1 MQIKDLSVSVES
13 LEDVRGG
20 SADAYNESYIG
31 DVDSTAT
38 ISVGGSGPTN
48 LSGSGIGLSNVV
60 LAQNGVAQNAT
71 ASDSRVEQFAL
82 QIDRSVFD
90 FSFPV

>member
-20 SADAYNESYIG
+20 SADAYADSYID

-38 ISVGGSGPTN
+38 ISIGGSGPTN
-48 LSGSGIGLSNVV
+48 LSTSPVGLSNVV
-60 LAQNGVAQNAT
+60 LQQNSVGQNTT
-71 ASDSRVEQFAL
+71 ASDSRVEQFAVK
-82 QIDRSVFD
+82 IDRSVFD
-90 FSFPV
+90 FGF